1 LNKYK
6 AKWNLSI
13 YHYQRHGIYI
23 CKVNCETA
31 HETTHSSQG
40 KFRGI
45 ATLGDKVEFGSLYLC
60 RIALG
65 SPTAP
70 LALVTLSSF
79 TGSLE
84 VHFTPVN
91 DEPLNVF
98 SQFLWKELVITSS
111 KKER

>member
-1 LNKYK
+1 
-6 AKWNLSI
+6 LSL

-23 CKVNCETA
+23 CIVNCETA
-31 HETTHSSQG
+31 HETTHGSQG

-45 ATLGDKVEFGSLYLC
+45 ATFGHKVEFGSLFLC

-65 SPTAP
+65 SLTTP

-79 TGSLE
+79 TGSLA
-84 VHFTPVN
+84 VHFTLVN
-91 DEPLNVF
+91 DERLKVF
-98 SQFLWKELVITSS
+98 SHFLWKELVITSS